1 MSEATVIIDR
11 YGVMGYPVS
20 HSRSPVIHRLFALQ
34 TGQEM
39 RYELLQV
46 TPEKLETAVRQFQR
60 TGGKGLNVTV
70 PHKRAVLDLCDLLS
84 ERAATAGAVN
94 TLSFRGSEIHGENT
108 DGIGLLRDLNVNL
121 GVPVQRSS
129 ILILGAGG
137 ATRGIV
143 GPLLEMQPRVLRIAN
158 RTVDKAQIIADH
170 FERYGPVS
178 ACGFDEVPVSEPYDL
193 IINATSAGVRG
204 EAPPYP
210 EAAVSDNTF
219 CYDLSYGLSPT
230 PFSTWAREAGAA
242 KSVMGWGMLVEQAAE
257 SFEIWRG
264 IRPDTAPVLK
274 QIQINA

>member
-1 MSEATVIIDR
+1 MTEATITLDR

-34 TGQEM
+34 TGQQM
-39 RYELLQV
+39 QYELLQV

-60 TGGKGLNVTV
+60 TGGKGLNITV
-70 PHKRAVLDLCDLLS
+70 PHKRAVLDLVDQLS

-94 TLSFRGSEIHGENT
+94 TLSFRGTEICGDNT

-121 GVPVQRSS
+121 GVPLQGTN

-143 GPLLEMQPRVLRIAN
+143 GPLLEMQPKALRIAN
-158 RTVDKAQIIADH
+158 RTLDKAQVIVEH
-170 FERYGPVS
+170 FDRFGPVS
-178 ACGFDEVPVSEPYDL
+178 ACGFNMVPVSEPYDL
-193 IINATSAGVRG
+193 VINATSAGLGG
-204 EAPPYP
+204 EIPPYP
-210 EAAVSDNTF
+210 AAAISARTF

-230 PFSTWAREAGAA
+230 PFSTWARDQGAA
-242 KSVMGWGMLVEQAAE
+242 NSVMGWGMLVEQAAE

-274 QIQINA
+274 QMQISA

>member
-1 MSEATVIIDR
+1 MTESTVKLDR

-34 TGQEM
+34 TGQQM
-39 RYELLQV
+39 QYELLQV

-60 TGGKGLNVTV
+60 TGGKGLNITV
-70 PHKRAVLDLCDLLS
+70 PHKRAVLDLVDQVS

-94 TLSFRGSEIHGENT
+94 TLSFRGTEILGDNT

-121 GVPVQRSS
+121 GVPLQGAN

-143 GPLLEMQPRVLRIAN
+143 GPLLEMQPRALRIAN
-158 RTVDKAQIIADH
+158 RTVDKAQVIAEH

-178 ACGFDEVPVSEPYDL
+178 GCGFNMVPVSEPYDL
-193 IINATSAGVRG
+193 VINATSAGLGG
-204 EAPPYP
+204 ESPPYP
-210 EAAVSDNTF
+210 EASISDRTF
-219 CYDLSYGLSPT
+219 CYDLSYGLTPT
-230 PFSTWAREAGAA
+230 PFSSWARDHGAA

-274 QIQINA
+274 QMQINA

>member
-1 MSEATVIIDR
+1 MNEPTVTIDR
-11 YGVMGYPVS
+11 YGVMGYPIA

-39 RYELLQV
+39 QYELLQV

-60 TGGKGLNVTV
+60 TGGQGLNITV
-70 PHKRAVLDLCDLLS
+70 PHKRAVLELVDQVS

-94 TLSFRGSEIHGENT
+94 TLAFRGSEIHGDNT
-108 DGIGLLRDLNVNL
+108 DGIGLLCDLDVNL
-121 GVPVQRSS
+121 GVALQDAN

-143 GPLLEMQPRVLRIAN
+143 GPLLEMQPRALRVAN
-158 RTVDKAQIIADH
+158 RTIERAQIIADR
-170 FERYGPVS
+170 FKRYGPIS
-178 ACGFDEVPVSEPYDL
+178 ACGFDVVPVTEPYDL
-193 IINATSAGVRG
+193 VINATSASVQG

-210 EAAVSDNTF
+210 EAAISDATI

-230 PFSTWAREAGAA
+230 PFSTWARDHGAA

-274 QIQINA
+274 QMHINA

>member
-1 MSEATVIIDR
+1 MNEPTVTIDR

-39 RYELLQV
+39 QYELLQV

-60 TGGKGLNVTV
+60 TGGKGLNITV
-70 PHKRAVLDLCDLLS
+70 PHKRAALELVDQLA

-94 TLSFRGSEIHGENT
+94 TLAFRDSEIYGDNT
-108 DGIGLLRDLNVNL
+108 DGIGLLRDLNINL
-121 GVPVQRSS
+121 GVPLQGAN

-143 GPLLEMQPRVLRIAN
+143 GPLLEMQPRALRIAN
-158 RTVDKAQIIADH
+158 RTVDKAQVIAEH
-170 FERYGPVS
+170 FDRYGPVS
-178 ACGFDEVPVSEPYDL
+178 VCGFNMVPVSDPYDL
-193 IINATSAGVRG
+193 VINATSAGVHG

-210 EAAVSDNTF
+210 AAAISDKTF
-219 CYDLSYGLSPT
+219 CYDLSYGLNPT
-230 PFSTWAREAGAA
+230 PFSTWAREQGAA

-274 QIQINA
+274 QMHINA